1 MSNKFNFNRELFQS
15 LGTISALLIS
25 ILALVVSIFEASILR
40 TQQKATVWPYVSLQ
54 QGFNSDGFSLVAM
67 NKGVGPAMIKSIQ
80 VDYNG
85 KPVSTYMELLQRAKP
100 DNQLTYS
107 NISTNKFNGVVM
119 APNES
124 IVLMDLPWG
133 PDTNQILEM
142 LGDSVKIKIQ
152 YCSVLDECWY
162 YEYPADIRNQKN
174 FKATSEFKD

>member
-40 TQQKATVWPYVSLQ
+40 TQQKATVWPYVTIEE
-54 QGFNSDGFSLVAM
+54 GFNSQGFRIEAM
-67 NKGVGPAMIKSIQ
+67 NKGVGPAMIKSVRI
-80 VDYNG
+80 DYNG
-85 KPVSTYMELLQRAKP
+85 NPVSTYLELLDRAKP
-100 DNQLTYS
+100 NNDLNYG
-107 NISTNKFNGVVM
+107 NISTNKINGVVM

-124 IVLMDLPWG
+124 IVLMALPWT
-133 PDTNQILEM
+133 PDSRKIQPM
-142 LGDSVKIKIQ
+142 LGDSVKVRIQ

-162 YEYPADIRNQKN
+162 YEFPGDLRKQKE